1 MPILCLVCFVAAPT
15 QINRARRA
23 IPSAFT
29 ELVKRVATL
38 VFGETFADQLT
49 DLTPF
54 QLSMR
59 IQAPSFVDLETSTG
73 PMRTH
78 LFRPDGPGRYPGVIL
93 YSEIYQMTA
102 PIARTAAV
110 LAGHGLLVAVP
121 DVYHEFTE
129 LGESFAY
136 DKEGTDRGNRLKI
149 EKEITAYDAD
159 ARSVIDFFGS
169 DEGCTGKV
177 GTVGICLGGHLAFRA
192 AMNEEVKAGVC
203 FYATDIHKRSLGKGM
218 NDNSLD
224 RITEIQAEMLM
235 IWGRQ
240 DPHIPA
246 EGRRMIYDAMTAA
259 GVSFSW
265 HEFNGEH
272 AFMRDEGHRYDPELA
287 LLLNSMA
294 CQHLNRHLR

>member
-1 MPILCLVCFVAAPT
+1 MPNFPASASSRAPLDA
-15 QINRARRA
+15 NRAQQA
-23 IPSAFT
+23 IPFVFV
-29 ELVKRVATL
+29 ELVKRVAIL
-38 VFGETFADQLT
+38 VFGELFAVPLT
-49 DLTPF
+49 DLTPSR
-54 QLSMR
+54 LSMR
-59 IQAPSFVDLETSTG
+59 IQAPSFVDLETPTG

-159 ARSVIDFFGS
+159 ARSVIDFFVG

-192 AMNEEVKAGVC
+192 AMNEEVDAGVC

-224 RITEIQAEMLM
+224 RIPEIKAEMLM

-294 CQHLNRHLR
+294 CQHLNSHLR

>member
-1 MPILCLVCFVAAPT
+1 
-15 QINRARRA
+15 
-23 IPSAFT
+23 
-29 ELVKRVATL
+29 
-38 VFGETFADQLT
+38 
-49 DLTPF
+49 
-54 QLSMR
+54 MR
-59 IQAPSFVDLETSTG
+59 IQAPSFVDLETPTG

-78 LFRPDGPGRYPGVIL
+78 LFRPDGSGRYPGVIL

-159 ARSVIDFFGS
+159 ARSVIDFFGG

-192 AMNEEVKAGVC
+192 AMNEEVDAGVC

-224 RITEIQAEMLM
+224 RIPEIEAEMLM